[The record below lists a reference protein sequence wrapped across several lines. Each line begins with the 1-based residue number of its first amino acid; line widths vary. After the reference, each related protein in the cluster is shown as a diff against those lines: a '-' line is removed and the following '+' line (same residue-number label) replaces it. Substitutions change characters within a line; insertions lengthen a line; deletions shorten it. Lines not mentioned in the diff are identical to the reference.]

1 MLHLEGAGFAL
12 SLAARALCSRVCP
25 LGLSHGPPAH
35 NLLDAPSSVSGSSSP
50 GSPPSPHHPIPQ
62 PRTPHTPQD
71 AEKQLDAAIAYKAS
85 FLDGHLGKSAL
96 AQLRAKLAAD
106 YLIVP
111 VK

>member
-1 MLHLEGAGFAL
+1 MGEWGQGLLLLGGSPNETVGTWPAPTCLLQCSEASRRVLACAPLTRPRHAHAPRPPRLL
-12 SLAARALCSRVCP
+12 SL
-25 LGLSHGPPAH
+25 
-35 NLLDAPSSVSGSSSP
+35 
-50 GSPPSPHHPIPQ
+50 Q
-62 PRTPHTPQD
+62 E
-71 AEKQLDAAIAYKAS
+71 AEKQLEAAIAYKAS